1 MKKQLFVYCGLLV
14 LISNNLVGKDIYTS
28 DQLKVKNILADQK
41 EELKNLNIK
50 LNDKLDVNDYNE
62 LSNNINNTKESVG
75 QNRKRINFNTEKV
88 LIHDKELSK
97 KLNEDKYASDQE
109 KLSKELLLNK
119 ELQDSRQK
127 SVLNKLSTHDD
138 QLKVHEKRLNKAED
152 KVETTEL
159 AIKGLKANKV
169 DQGVYETDKEALTA
183 KVDKEISDRQSHSKI
198 FNNKLKNHDDMLDK
212 QEKELANQGESLLD
226 HEKRLNKAE
235 DKVETTELA
244 IKGLKANKVDQGVYE
259 TDKEA
264 LTAKVDKEIS
274 DRQSHSKIFNNKLKN
289 HDDMLDKQEKELANQ
304 GESLLD
310 HEKRLNKAEDKVETT
325 ELAIKGL
332 KANKVDQGVYETD
345 KEALTAKV
353 DKEISDRQSHSKIF
367 NNKLKNHDDMLDK
380 QEKELANQGE
390 SLLDHEKRLNKAEDK
405 VETTELAIKGLKA
418 NKVDQGVYETDKE
431 ALTAKVDKE
440 ISDRQSH
447 SKIFN
452 NKLKNHDDML
462 DKQEKELA
470 NQGESL
476 LDHEKR
482 LNKAE
487 DKVET
492 TELAIKGL
500 KANKVDQGVYETDKE
515 ALTAKVDKEI
525 SDRQSHSKIFN
536 NKLKNHDDML
546 DKQEKELANHKN
558 QLLKLEH
565 GDFNNYED
573 KFNNYEN
580 KLHNINTSLFAY
592 TDKLDQHSGTLD
604 GHTEM
609 LGQHKDLISTKADKS
624 YVENIEKNLTINTA
638 TISENRKQ
646 INTNTA
652 TISENR
658 KQINTN
664 TATISENRKQ
674 INTNTATISENRKQI
689 NTNTANISE
698 NRKQINTNTANI
710 EMVRSDIQNMNNRVD
725 NLNDQINHIDKKM
738 ASGLASVAAMTMV
751 DMAKASAGTVNVG
764 AAVGGFNGTHAVAVG
779 VGYAPTDSLNI
790 TTKIG
795 VNPAKHKYITYGAGV
810 NYQFSVK

>member
-1 MKKQLFVYCGLLV
+1 MKKRELFVYLGLVV
-14 LISNNLVGKDIYTS
+14 LLSN
-28 DQLKVKNILADQK
+28 NILADDLGFIGISK
-41 EELKNLNIK
+41 EITNLSKELDKKANKQDMDKELNKKVDKIDIISLSNEITRLKPK
-50 LNDKLDVNDYNE
+50 LEKLDKTTYKVDQE
-62 LSNNINNTKESVG
+62 KLSNHEERLNKVEDKVETIKGLNANKVDQEAYEADKEAL
-75 QNRKRINFNTEKV
+75 TAKV
-88 LIHDKELSK
+88 DKELSK

-138 QLKVHEKRLNKAED
+138 QLKVHEKRLS
-152 KVETTEL
+152 TT
-159 AIKGLKANKV
+159 
-169 DQGVYETDKEALTA
+169 
-183 KVDKEISDRQSHSKI
+183 
-198 FNNKLKNHDDMLDK
+198 
-212 QEKELANQGESLLD
+212 
-226 HEKRLNKAE
+226 
-235 DKVETTELA
+235 
-244 IKGLKANKVDQGVYE
+244 
-259 TDKEA
+259 
-264 LTAKVDKEIS
+264 
-274 DRQSHSKIFNNKLKN
+274 
-289 HDDMLDKQEKELANQ
+289 
-304 GESLLD
+304 
-310 HEKRLNKAEDKVETT
+310 
-325 ELAIKGL
+325 
-332 KANKVDQGVYETD
+332 
-345 KEALTAKV
+345 
-353 DKEISDRQSHSKIF
+353 
-367 NNKLKNHDDMLDK
+367 
-380 QEKELANQGE
+380 
-390 SLLDHEKRLNKAEDK
+390 EDK

-664 TATISENRKQ
+664 TA
-674 INTNTATISENRKQI
+674 
-689 NTNTANISE
+689 
-698 NRKQINTNTANI
+698 NI

>member
-1 MKKQLFVYCGLLV
+1 MKKRELFVYLGLVV
-14 LISNNLVGKDIYTS
+14 LLSN
-28 DQLKVKNILADQK
+28 NILADDLGLIGISK
-41 EELKNLNIK
+41 EITNLSKELDKKANKQDMDKELNKKVDKIDIISLSNEITRLKPK
-50 LNDKLDVNDYNE
+50 LEKLDKTTYKVDQE
-62 LSNNINNTKESVG
+62 KLSNHEERLNKVEDKVETIKGLNANKVDQEAYEADKEAL
-75 QNRKRINFNTEKV
+75 TAKV
-88 LIHDKELSK
+88 DKELSK

-138 QLKVHEKRLNKAED
+138 QLKVHEKRLSTTED
-152 KVETTEL
+152 KMEETEL
-159 AIKGLKANKV
+159 ALKGLKGNKV
-169 DQGVYETDKEALTA
+169 DQEAYEADKEALTA

-212 QEKELANQGESLLD
+212 QEKELSN
-226 HEKRLNKAE
+226 HEE
-235 DKVETTELA
+235 
-244 IKGLKANKVDQGVYE
+244 
-259 TDKEA
+259 
-264 LTAKVDKEIS
+264 
-274 DRQSHSKIFNNKLKN
+274 
-289 HDDMLDKQEKELANQ
+289 
-304 GESLLD
+304 
-310 HEKRLNKAEDKVETT
+310 
-325 ELAIKGL
+325 
-332 KANKVDQGVYETD
+332 
-345 KEALTAKV
+345 
-353 DKEISDRQSHSKIF
+353 
-367 NNKLKNHDDMLDK
+367 
-380 QEKELANQGE
+380 
-390 SLLDHEKRLNKAEDK
+390 
-405 VETTELAIKGLKA
+405 
-418 NKVDQGVYETDKE
+418 
-431 ALTAKVDKE
+431 
-440 ISDRQSH
+440 
-447 SKIFN
+447 
-452 NKLKNHDDML
+452 
-462 DKQEKELA
+462 
-470 NQGESL
+470 
-476 LDHEKR
+476 R

-652 TISENR
+652 
-658 KQINTN
+658 
-664 TATISENRKQ
+664 
-674 INTNTATISENRKQI
+674 
-689 NTNTANISE
+689 
-698 NRKQINTNTANI
+698 NI

>member
-1 MKKQLFVYCGLLV
+1 MKKRELFVYLGLVV
-14 LISNNLVGKDIYTS
+14 LLSN
-28 DQLKVKNILADQK
+28 NILADDLGFIGISK
-41 EELKNLNIK
+41 EITNLSKEL
-50 LNDKLDVNDYNE
+50 DKKANKQDM
-62 LSNNINNTKESVG
+62 
-75 QNRKRINFNTEKV
+75 
-88 LIHDKELSK
+88 DKELNK
-97 KLNEDKYASDQE
+97 KVDKIDIISLSNEITRLKPKLEKLDKTTYKVDQE
-109 KLSKELLLNK
+109 KLSN
-119 ELQDSRQK
+119 
-127 SVLNKLSTHDD
+127 
-138 QLKVHEKRLNKAED
+138 HEERLNKAED
-152 KVETTEL
+152 KVEITEL
-159 AIKGLKANKV
+159 AIKC
-169 DQGVYETDKEALTA
+169 
-183 KVDKEISDRQSHSKI
+183 
-198 FNNKLKNHDDMLDK
+198 
-212 QEKELANQGESLLD
+212 
-226 HEKRLNKAE
+226 
-235 DKVETTELA
+235 
-244 IKGLKANKVDQGVYE
+244 
-259 TDKEA
+259 
-264 LTAKVDKEIS
+264 
-274 DRQSHSKIFNNKLKN
+274 
-289 HDDMLDKQEKELANQ
+289 
-304 GESLLD
+304 
-310 HEKRLNKAEDKVETT
+310 
-325 ELAIKGL
+325 
-332 KANKVDQGVYETD
+332 
-345 KEALTAKV
+345 
-353 DKEISDRQSHSKIF
+353 
-367 NNKLKNHDDMLDK
+367 
-380 QEKELANQGE
+380 
-390 SLLDHEKRLNKAEDK
+390 
-405 VETTELAIKGLKA
+405 
-418 NKVDQGVYETDKE
+418 
-431 ALTAKVDKE
+431 
-440 ISDRQSH
+440 
-447 SKIFN
+447 
-452 NKLKNHDDML
+452 
-462 DKQEKELA
+462 
-470 NQGESL
+470 
-476 LDHEKR
+476 
-482 LNKAE
+482 
-487 DKVET
+487 
-492 TELAIKGL
+492 L

-652 TISENR
+652 
-658 KQINTN
+658 
-664 TATISENRKQ
+664 
-674 INTNTATISENRKQI
+674 
-689 NTNTANISE
+689 
-698 NRKQINTNTANI
+698 NI